1 MSDAESLRRWRLLL
15 GTAAEPSTCGLTG
28 QDALLDRA
36 LAAVYEADMEAYGD
50 GRSKQ
55 RQGGLGG
62 SAPRV
67 SRWLGDIRSFFPTSV
82 VRILQQDALNRL
94 NLQHMLLEPEMLQ
107 AVQPDVHLVAD
118 LLSLTQVMP
127 DQTKAIAR
135 QVVAQ
140 VVEALERKLSS
151 PMQQAVQG
159 SLNRAVRNHRPKARE
174 IDWDRT
180 LRANLK
186 HYQAE
191 YRTVIPEKLIGYG
204 RRRRSLRDI
213 VLCIDQSGSMGAS
226 VVYSAIFGA
235 VLASIKAVSTKLV
248 AFDTAV
254 IDLSDHLQ
262 DPVDVLFGVQL
273 GGGTDIH
280 KALSYCQSLVTRP
293 QETVL
298 VLISDLYEG
307 GNQEEMLKRTASL
320 VASGVQM
327 IALLA
332 LDDDGAPSYSTTVAE
347 AYAALGIPC
356 FACTPDLF
364 PELMARAL
372 ERQDLS
378 LWAASR
384 GLTVRGL

>member
-1 MSDAESLRRWRLLL
+1 
-15 GTAAEPSTCGLTG
+15 
-28 QDALLDRA
+28 
-36 LAAVYEADMEAYGD
+36 
-50 GRSKQ
+50 
-55 RQGGLGG
+55 
-62 SAPRV
+62 
-67 SRWLGDIRSFFPTSV
+67 
-82 VRILQQDALNRL
+82 
-94 NLQHMLLEPEMLQ
+94 MLQ

-332 LDDDGAPSYSTTVAE
+332 LDDDGAPSYSTSVAE
-347 AYAALGIPC
+347 AYAGLGIPC